1 MKKMVILIVG
11 VIFFGAPFHVVA
23 QEFDNAKDD
32 YVIEP
37 GELTGPDSDRPMPT
51 QQEIEQD
58 QQESGYA
65 NAPETITEEKTS
77 PACFDYYTFQS
88 VQVSLGTQKDY
99 FEPGELVTMTG
110 EVINENDYPIVD
122 GNVFVRVSRRNGNYL
137 DEGNFVI
144 DEFFAIEHMEI
155 SANGTAELSF
165 DWMIPEGASATE
177 YVFDY
182 FFSVGKRFNL
192 GGLPFSNE
200 VIIGNSTFRVISQN
214 QDFLSFDRSGTKVN
228 GKKYAHIG
236 NWPEILP
243 GQEVVITQPL
253 TNTFDESQEVDVT
266 YDLYFWDSLHPDDL
280 VSSTKDVVTIP
291 ANGSMDLTYTIP
303 EMNDS
308 VYYLKITATSGD
320 HSSIVNVR
328 MSSNQ
333 GHARLNF
340 PAIDQFPVKKGEDF
354 TLFSCYHSASNVPA
368 EGKVLV
374 TLLDE
379 NNDQIAHAQHD
390 GMIMSEMSVITQ
402 NIKAEKDHDYF
413 TLIAEIYDEKG
424 SLVEKYET
432 VYDCASFGLCATS
445 PVKMGTV
452 FSVKNIMFM
461 IFILIPVAV
470 VGYLLI
476 ARKKRS

>member
-37 GELTGPDSDRPMPT
+37 SELSGLDSDPALPT
-51 QQEIEQD
+51 LEEIERT

-65 NAPETITEEKTS
+65 NAPETITEEKTG

-99 FEPGELVTMTG
+99 FEPGDLVTMTG
-110 EVINENDYPIVD
+110 EVINKNDYPIVD

-137 DEGNFVI
+137 DEGNFII
-144 DEFFAIEHMEI
+144 DEFFAIEHMDI
-155 SANGTAELSF
+155 AANGTAELSF
-165 DWMIPEGASATE
+165 DWMVPEGASAAE

-228 GKKYAHIG
+228 GQKYAHIG

-243 GQEVVITQPL
+243 GQAVVVTQPL
-253 TNTFDESQEVDVT
+253 VNTFDESREVDVT

-280 VSSTKDVVTIP
+280 ISSTKETITAP
-291 ANGSMDLTYTIP
+291 ANGSVDLTYTIP

-308 VYYLKITATSGD
+308 VYYLNITASSGD

-333 GHARLNF
+333 GRARLNF
-340 PAIDQFPVKKGEDF
+340 PAVDQFPIKKGDDF
-354 TLFSCYHSASNVPA
+354 TLFSCYHSTSYVPA
-368 EGKVLV
+368 EGKVIV

-379 NNDQIAHAQHD
+379 NNVEVARAEHD
-390 GMIMSEMSVITQ
+390 GLIASDMSVITQ
-402 NIKAEKDHDYF
+402 NIKAQKDHNYF
-413 TLIAEIYDEKG
+413 TLIAQIYDEKG

-432 VYDCASFGLCATS
+432 VYDCANLGLCTTS
-445 PVKMGTV
+445 PAKTSTV
-452 FSVKNIMFM
+452 FSVKNIMLV

-470 VGYLLI
+470 VSYLLI
-476 ARKKRS
+476 TRKKRH